1 MEPGDWHNI
10 DPLPLPFL
18 VMLVFWLTLL
28 FGSFGLFA
36 PGTFR
41 SSPRF
46 GLCTVAVSA
55 GVGLIIDT
63 TDPFSGIVRVSSGPL
78 RQAIEHQTSLAPNLL
93 KSGLTMAQQIVWVTP
108 FGGSYFFGR

>member
-1 MEPGDWHNI
+1 MDPGDWQNI

-28 FGSFGLFA
+28 FGSFGLLA

-46 GLCTVAVSA
+46 GLCTVAVPA
-55 GVGLIIDT
+55 GVRMIIDM
-63 TDPFSGIVRVSSGPL
+63 TDPFLATLSEYPVPRSA
-78 RQAIEHQTSLAPNLL
+78 QAIDI
-93 KSGLTMAQQIVWVTP
+93 M
-108 FGGSYFFGR
+108 GR